1 MEKNMEKNMK
11 RVIIDTNAL
20 MAIAEMRIDVFSE
33 IERICDFPYEIY
45 VLEGTIKELEKIMVE
60 QRLKYKRMAKLAL
73 ALLRAKKIS
82 VLPSLGG
89 VDDYLVRCSE
99 KGDVVLT
106 QDMELKKRL
115 QRPYM
120 TIRQGKW
127 IVVVT

>member
-1 MEKNMEKNMK
+1 MKQNMK

-20 MAIAEMRIDVFSE
+20 MAIAELRIDVFSE
-33 IERICDFPYEIY
+33 IERICDFPYEIFI
-45 VLEGTIKELEKIMVE
+45 LEGTIKELEKIIVE

-73 ALLRAKKIS
+73 ALLRAKKIP

-99 KGDVVLT
+99 KGDVVVT

-115 QRPYM
+115 TRPYM

-127 IVVVT
+127 IVMVS